1 MPSSPSSPICRLD
14 CPPGRPQALAI
25 LILLVAALSAVVLC
39 GLPAALKAGAAVVAA
54 GYGMVNAVPL
64 WRRPAAGVQWD
75 AEGALWH
82 ESPAGRVRLHSA
94 RWHDFGYLIRLEAR
108 SESHPGRRRLFWF
121 TAAMDAGQRRALR
134 LALNAEATPAA
145 KALPATVANPL
156 L

>member
-25 LILLVAALSAVVLC
+25 LILLVAALSAVALC
-39 GLPAALKAGAAVVAA
+39 GLPAALKAGAAVVVA
-54 GYGMVNAVPL
+54 GYGMVNAVLL
-64 WRRPAAGVQWD
+64 WRRPAGAVRWD
-75 AEGALWH
+75 GEGALWH

-94 RWHDFGYLIRLEAR
+94 RWHDFGYLIRLEAL
-108 SESHPGRRRLFWF
+108 SEGHRCRRRFLWL

-134 LALNAEATPAA
+134 RALNAEATRSAN
-145 KALPATVANPL
+145 ALPATVANPL